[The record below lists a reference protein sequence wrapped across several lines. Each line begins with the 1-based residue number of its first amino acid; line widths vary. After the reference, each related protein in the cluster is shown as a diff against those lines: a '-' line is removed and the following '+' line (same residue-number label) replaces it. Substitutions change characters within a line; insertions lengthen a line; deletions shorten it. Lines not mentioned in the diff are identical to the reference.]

1 VADTDATERRL
12 LPDVYGISCRST
24 PTGTWS
30 AYGSRIVC
38 SEASMVIVV
47 DIARGAATP
56 VAYGR
61 GAIWLDDHTLLVSV

>member
-1 VADTDATERRL
+1 VADTDGTERRL
-12 LPDVYGISCRST
+12 LPDVYG
-24 PTGTWS
+24 
-30 AYGSRIVC
+30 IVC